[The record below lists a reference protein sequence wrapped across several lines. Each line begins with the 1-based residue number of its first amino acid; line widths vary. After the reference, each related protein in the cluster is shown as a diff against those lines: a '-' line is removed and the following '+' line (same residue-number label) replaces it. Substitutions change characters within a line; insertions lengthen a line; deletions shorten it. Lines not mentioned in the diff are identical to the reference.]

1 MHEILW
7 SQIPEPI
14 PPTKSFRNLNLH
26 KHENAY
32 LKLLH
37 LMLQLM
43 PTQMCLL
50 LEKQHDVPI
59 YLVATL
65 PIQNLKSAVL
75 FLQNQLFSVQ
85 KQKHI

>member
-1 MHEILW
+1 
-7 SQIPEPI
+7 
-14 PPTKSFRNLNLH
+14 
-26 KHENAY
+26 
-32 LKLLH
+32 
-37 LMLQLM
+37 MLQLM